1 MSGAEGFAQALGGSS
16 FSADRLGLR
25 LKIGRTEMLF
35 SSAAAGDFSGPSD
48 AAATTLEALSGIG
61 RDRWAQ
67 DQQLH
72 GSRVNVI
79 RAGDPI
85 APFTR
90 PADGQ
95 VSDRDDLL
103 CAVRTADCLAVL
115 ITGRRAF
122 GAVHAGWRGLEQGVI
137 AAAVAALR
145 ELDDGPISAAI
156 GPGARGCCYEVG
168 DDLRETFSAY
178 PAALGQPGR
187 LDLALI
193 AAEQLSA
200 LGIEDRYDCGICTI
214 CSQPEEFF
222 SYRRDAGETGRMVGA
237 VWLN

>member
-1 MSGAEGFAQALGGSS
+1 
-16 FSADRLGLR
+16 
-25 LKIGRTEMLF
+25 
-35 SSAAAGDFSGPSD
+35 
-48 AAATTLEALSGIG
+48 
-61 RDRWAQ
+61 
-67 DQQLH
+67 
-72 GSRVNVI
+72 
-79 RAGDPI
+79 
-85 APFTR
+85 
-90 PADGQ
+90 
-95 VSDRDDLL
+95 
-103 CAVRTADCLAVL
+103 VL

>member
-1 MSGAEGFAQALGGSS
+1 MSGVDGFAKALGGSA
-16 FSADRLGLR
+16 FSADTLGLR
-25 LKIGRTEMLF
+25 LKVGRTEMLF
-35 SSAAAGDFSGPSD
+35 STAATGDFSGPSEP
-48 AAATTLEALSGIG
+48 AATALEELSGIG

-67 DQQLH
+67 DEQVH

-79 RAGDPI
+79 SAGDEI
-85 APFTR
+85 APFTC

-115 ITGRRAF
+115 ISGGRAF
-122 GAVHAGWRGLEQGVI
+122 GAIHAGWRGLDEGVI
-137 AAAVAALR
+137 AAAVAELR
-145 ELDDGPISAAI
+145 KLDDGPLSAAI

-168 DDLRETFSAY
+168 DDLRSTFSAY
-178 PAALGQPGR
+178 PAAQEQPGR

-193 AAEQLSA
+193 AAEQLGA

-237 VWLN
+237 VWQN